1 MKQLNGFSQSHT
13 EIYSWWYRD
22 EKEADNKPLFG
33 TDEQR
38 VSLEEM
44 DEPIDMEK
52 DLEKFELRDAVSN
65 VLSTLTSREQ
75 LVVKKV
81 IFEGYTLGEAGRIL
95 PNFSDSPYTPKYGVC
110 ANRAG
115 QILAKALRRL
125 KHPKR
130 ASILR
135 EFV

>member
-52 DLEKFELRDAVSN
+52 DLTIFELKDAVN
-65 VLSTLTSREQ
+65 KALVTLEPRQERVLRLR
-75 LVVKKV
+75 
-81 IFEGYTLGEAGRIL
+81 FDFGYTLEEVGRQL
-95 PNFSDSPYTPKYGVC
+95 SVSRERV
-110 ANRAG
+110 R
-115 QILAKALRRL
+115 QIEAKALRMLR
-125 KHPKR
+125 HPKR
-130 ASILR
+130 GSILS